1 MIVANEINYSS
12 LIQIHNKKI
21 VKPTV
26 KLNCWIIEQL
36 KLNFIGVTTAVS
48 LLDDV
53 NWHGCQ
59 KRKYFDVGNG
69 FFRWKSFGH
78 ATTKTSGLHEMQSA
92 VATRIE
98 FESHKIGINKRSFI
112 NFTFHASFRLT

>member
-69 FFRWKSFGH
+69 FFSVEIIWSCHNENERIARDAVRSRNENWVWKP
-78 ATTKTSGLHEMQSA
+78 
-92 VATRIE
+92 
-98 FESHKIGINKRSFI
+98 
-112 NFTFHASFRLT
+112 